1 MGGGVQQMHQ
11 SSATNAHKLYLL
23 YLIRTILNLKLRLRF
38 INKINMKICTYPKLY
53 SLYKDKEI
61 KFLNSLCKV
70 VGYYMIENEVFLLAQ
85 DLEKNV
91 KTLKSIY
98 YIETNYGLKL
108 MDFHGDPY
116 AVYFDIIECHFK
128 NKDASLHEAKSEE

>member
-1 MGGGVQQMHQ
+1 
-11 SSATNAHKLYLL
+11 
-23 YLIRTILNLKLRLRF
+23 
-38 INKINMKICTYPKLY
+38 MKICTHPKLY

-70 VGYYMIENEVFLLAQ
+70 VGYYMIKNEVFLLAQ

-98 YIETNYGLKL
+98 YLETVYGFKL

-116 AVYFDIIECHFK
+116 AIYFSIKESHFK
-128 NKDASLHEAKSEE
+128 NKEAILHETKSEE

>member
-1 MGGGVQQMHQ
+1 
-11 SSATNAHKLYLL
+11 
-23 YLIRTILNLKLRLRF
+23 
-38 INKINMKICTYPKLY
+38 MKICTYPKLY

-61 KFLNSLCKV
+61 KFFNSLCKV
-70 VGYYMIENEVFLLAQ
+70 VGYYMIKNEVFLIAQ

-108 MDFHGDPY
+108 MDFHGNPY
-116 AVYFDIIECHFK
+116 AAFFAIKEYHFR
-128 NKDASLHEAKSEE
+128 NKDASLHESKSEE